1 MNKCCG
7 NIGLGLAISL
17 FAWSVPGA
25 AASSTGLVVKGLPE
39 GLAPEIQTR
48 LGSELSSD
56 IHHPMTVIS
65 PSSGWFWAQPKAE
78 QFIVVEFRH
87 YFLGRRQKTLLPLIA
102 SRYAIRMDASGV
114 VILRRSRDDSLLA
127 SIKFEFEWERPIH
140 YQLLGIT
147 PDAASTQA
155 DATSYYLMQQ
165 RALDELTEQLSEI
178 IRTAHKSLKED

>member
-1 MNKCCG
+1 MNRCCG
-7 NIGLGLAISL
+7 QIGVGLAISL
-17 FAWSVPGA
+17 FAWSAPGA
-25 AASSTGLVVKGLPE
+25 AVSTTGLVVRGLPE

-56 IHHPMTVIS
+56 PHYPMTVIS
-65 PSSGWFWAQPKAE
+65 PSSAWFWAQPKAE
-78 QFIVVEFRH
+78 HFIVVEFRH

-114 VILRRSRDDSLLA
+114 VVLRRSRDDSLLA
-127 SIKFEFEWERPIH
+127 SIRFDFDWERPIH
-140 YQLLGIT
+140 YQLMGIT

-165 RALDELTEQLSEI
+165 RALDALTDKLSEL
-178 IRTAHKSLKED
+178 IRRAHKSLKEE